1 MAETTHQRAGLIRRL
16 GAWVYDALVITAI
29 MLLASGIGLVLIHLL
44 HSFSVVTFEPG
55 QDIAEYARTNIIYQG
70 WLVFCFLSFYIW
82 FWRRGGQTAGLKTWR
97 LKIRSL
103 NGQPLTH
110 LQCILRLAFSLFGL
124 GNLLVIL
131 PFCNK
136 RALQDIA
143 SGSEVIVLNKEENKH
158 VNWKGYM

>member
-1 MAETTHQRAGLIRRL
+1 MSEVKLERAGLIRRI

-29 MLLASGIGLVLIHLL
+29 MLLASGLGILFIHLL
-44 HSFSVVTFEPG
+44 NSTALIEFEAG
-55 QDIAEYARTNIIYQG
+55 QDLAEYARTNLFYQA
-70 WLVFCFLSFYIW
+70 WLALCFFSFYIW

-97 LKIRSL
+97 LQIRSL

-110 LQCILRLAFSLFGL
+110 IQCLLRLAFSFFGL
-124 GNLLVIL
+124 GNLLVLL
-131 PFCNK
+131 PPFKK

-143 SGSEVIVLNKEENKH
+143 SGTEVIVLSKEDNKH